1 MKGILKY
8 WFNRARRRADEGV
21 PFAIT
26 TAEKEKFSVSGH
38 VRVESQVA
46 LADYS
51 ELKRSLQV
59 STPDL
64 SPLSSP
70 PGGREWELKGFM
82 GLNGYL
88 DFTGGT
94 NPEMTTANLELWA
107 QDSSSRKW
115 FLVASKTNVAHRA
128 EFRFENAVR
137 HRSVFLRVSG
147 FTGTAADCAV
157 ACTAE

>member
-1 MKGILKY
+1 MLDIFTGL
-8 WFNRARRRADEGV
+8 FNRRRNDARQGQAMV
-21 PFAIT
+21 LS
-26 TAEKEKFSVSGH
+26 TAEKMKFSLSGH

-46 LADYS
+46 IADYS
-51 ELKRSLQV
+51 ELKRSLSV
-59 STPDL
+59 SSPDA
-64 SPLSSP
+64 SPLSSAP
-70 PGGREWELKGFM
+70 TESWELKGFM

-88 DFTGGT
+88 DFTNGT
-94 NPEMTTANLELWA
+94 NPEATTANLELWA
-107 QDSSSRKW
+107 QDKQNLKW